1 MHGKM
6 KVLIV
11 EDEMKVA
18 ELLRDYL
25 EEANFNVSILNSGNA
40 VIQEVHHNHP
50 DVILL
55 DLMLPG
61 KDGLAI
67 CSEIRSFSRVPILII
82 SAKVEEIDRVLG
94 LELGADDYICK
105 PFSPREVVA
114 RIKAVLRRA
123 YPEATEEPLVAGF
136 IAIDPDRHTAS
147 IGGFDIHLTRIEFE
161 LLRILASSPGHV
173 FTRSY
178 IVSKIQ
184 GYDFDGYNRTIDS
197 HIKNLRK
204 KIDEVLPENQIIET
218 LYGIGYR
225 LNIPESARIAA

>member
-1 MHGKM
+1 MNRKLR
-6 KVLIV
+6 VLIV
-11 EDEMKVA
+11 EDDKKIA

-25 EEANFNVSILNSGNA
+25 DQANFDVSILNTGNT
-40 VIQEVHHNHP
+40 VVQEVHHNHP

-82 SAKVEEIDRVLG
+82 SAKIEEIDRVLG
-94 LELGADDYICK
+94 LEIGADDYICK

-114 RIKAVLRRA
+114 RIKAVLRRIS
-123 YPEATEEPLVAGF
+123 PEILEEPLVAGP
-136 IAIDPDRHTAS
+136 ITINPDSHLAIIR
-147 IGGFDIHLTRIEFE
+147 GFSIHLTRIEFE
-161 LLRILASSPGHV
+161 LLRILVSRPGHV

-184 GYDFDGYNRTIDS
+184 GYDFDGYDRTIDS

-218 LYGIGYR
+218 LYGMGYR